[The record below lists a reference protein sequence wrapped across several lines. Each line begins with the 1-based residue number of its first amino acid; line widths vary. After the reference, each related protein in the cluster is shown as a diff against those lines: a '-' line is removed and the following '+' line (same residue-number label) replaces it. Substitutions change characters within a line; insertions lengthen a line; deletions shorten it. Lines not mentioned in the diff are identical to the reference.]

1 MEVIIM
7 SNHPKK
13 TAETVETTVARI
25 PLHWAVSILV
35 LLILPLSVF
44 LGAWNFALWASFIVW
59 TQFFLYGAKFD
70 TWKIIFP
77 CIPYGALIGFIWS
90 AASYAL
96 EVAIP
101 ALGGGF
107 WGFFLTTPIIITAY
121 VWSLGKVPVWRDHT
135 LSVFN
140 GFSLYLAIY
149 FTGSIPYVGPM
160 ANTYWV
166 TFLAFLW
173 TVAMCYF
180 GWFCGWVNIL
190 LTFPKKV
197 RVPK

>member
-1 MEVIIM
+1 M
-7 SNHPKK
+7 SDKK
-13 TAETVETTVARI
+13 EEAVEMVETTVARI

-44 LGAWNFALWASFIVW
+44 LGTWNFALWASFIVW
-59 TQFFLYGAKFD
+59 TQYFLYGAKFD

-77 CIPYGALIGFIWS
+77 CIPYGAAIGFIWS
-90 AASYAL
+90 AVSYAV
-96 EVAIP
+96 EVAFP
-101 ALGGGF
+101 VLQPPGF
-107 WGFFLTTPIIITAY
+107 WGFFITTPVIITFY

-149 FTGSIPYVGPM
+149 FTGSIPHVGPM
-160 ANTYWV
+160 YSTYWV

-173 TVAMCYF
+173 TVAMCYA
-180 GWFCGWVNIL
+180 GWLFGWVNML

-197 RVPK
+197 RVPKE